1 MLSRP
6 LSHFFCVR
14 GKSVITGMNSL
25 EQDKL
30 GFPSSKAGDEAVTV
44 GRFYRFLY
52 PELHQ
57 SGFTGQTSPCD

>member
-1 MLSRP
+1 MSRP

-30 GFPSSKAGDEAVTV
+30 VFLLLKPVMKLLQWDVFIGF
-44 GRFYRFLY
+44 YI